1 MRDSTGTNN
10 KRQRVD
16 EERTQTGAEMLRAEE
31 GRVVKLG
38 VKLQS
43 MLGGRSRCGEEELVP
58 LLLAKKRLKVVQ
70 TIKVQVQTMSGSSF
84 SVKLESDAEVRH
96 LKAEIEETEGTPV
109 FRQDLLM
116 LGGSAEEGS
125 EEPLLDDFMLADSC
139 AVSLCIAVKPG
150 K

>member
-1 MRDSTGTNN
+1 M
-10 KRQRVD
+10 Q
-16 EERTQTGAEMLRAEE
+16 AEE

-43 MLGGRSRCGEEELVP
+43 LLGGRSRCGEEELVP

-70 TIKVQVQTMSGSSF
+70 TIKVQVQALNGSSF
-84 SVKLESDAEVRH
+84 GVQLESGAEVRH
-96 LKAEIEETEGTPV
+96 LKAEIQETEGTPV

-139 AVSLCIAVKPG
+139 AVALCINLKLCESANDRLLILCRLQL
-150 K
+150 